1 MSLFYLIEFNLLD
14 DSRNLIATTLV
25 ETSRS
30 TTSGMYI
37 SINEKENIINDLIY
51 QSLEDLTSESE
62 TLLKKYM
69 DEYIL

>member
-1 MSLFYLIEFNLLD
+1 MD
-14 DSRNLIATTLV
+14 VSRNLLATTLV

-37 SINEKENIINDLIY
+37 SINEKENIISDLIY
-51 QSLEDLTSESE
+51 QSLEDLTSETE
-62 TLLKKYM
+62 ILLKKYM